1 MLTHCLRFNWLCL
14 FILAT
19 PHSLYA
25 AESGLNIEL
34 IISKHLGLQV
44 NRVRAEKMS
53 GLSAIVASQVI
64 KSKVACLTELGRCSI
79 VAQIN
84 SPQGYIMTLINWYE
98 VYVLKQSP
106 VLNEPVEEGEAY
118 NPSKVVFKK
127 QFVKLGTWPSKRKL
141 VSSEFLKDFK
151 PGDAIS
157 SYMLRDRLIVVAGD
171 VVTVSYLNKHISIE
185 AEAIALS
192 SGSLGSEI
200 NIVRSSGEEAFRAI
214 VVGPKKLEVKI

>member
-1 MLTHCLRFNWLCL
+1 
-14 FILAT
+14 
-19 PHSLYA
+19 
-25 AESGLNIEL
+25 
-34 IISKHLGLQV
+34 
-44 NRVRAEKMS
+44 
-53 GLSAIVASQVI
+53 
-64 KSKVACLTELGRCSI
+64 
-79 VAQIN
+79 
-84 SPQGYIMTLINWYE
+84 MTLINWYE